1 MNCVQFLR
9 GNKQQQRQ
17 QVRQRSGRAF
27 TSSDRALIISIF
39 FTLTMGG
46 KIVGGVVAQRPLYT
60 VFRDSTGQQL
70 LPGAT
75 DKLNNTG
82 ARGRASNGW

>member
-46 KIVGGVVAQRPLYT
+46 KCSEKLAFGGTMKKERN
-60 VFRDSTGQQL
+60 SH
-70 LPGAT
+70 
-75 DKLNNTG
+75 KLNKNS
-82 ARGRASNGW
+82 RGSSGTETTLHRV